1 MSPHNPM
8 AVSVLLHVR
17 YSGFPS
23 GIGETFARGIQNL
36 GIFSRI
42 FARGIPIRG
51 LWNLSSSLNYQ
62 GSCKRLESGIHISVT
77 RNSDFHCLD
86 FGSDTDHSGES
97 RILDCVG
104 LPLMGLTDPDESGE
118 TKEGFLLNTLKTQFR
133 ISRVMVLSD
142 L

>member
-1 MSPHNPM
+1 M

-23 GIGETFARGIQNL
+23 VIGETFARGIQNL
-36 GIFSRI
+36 RIFSRI

-62 GSCKRLESGIHISVT
+62 GSCKRLESGIQIPLT
-77 RNSDFHCLD
+77 RNPDFHCLE

-97 RILDCVG
+97 RILDWVG
-104 LPLMGLTDPDESGE
+104 LPRMGLADPDESGE
-118 TKEGFLLNTLKTQFR
+118 TNEGFLLNTLKTHLR
-133 ISRVMVLSD
+133 ILRVRVLLD